1 MEPLIGLR
9 LNHNIH
15 TQEPFYRREMKNAFS
30 FSFPM
35 PQHIRYSPIGLLVF
49 HNWKCTAFTHVMNKW
64 HVVRPNSNHSV
75 FIYNGNLIYYY
86 SIFYT
91 EIDNCNW

>member
-1 MEPLIGLR
+1 MHFRFL
-9 LNHNIH
+9 
-15 TQEPFYRREMKNAFS
+15 
-30 FSFPM
+30 FPCLSVYVIVIECYNM
-35 PQHIRYSPIGLLVF
+35 GPIDLLVF